1 MPNTLT
7 VALTSREAEERALIM
22 RMVRISDWELSQ
34 LPDPERRQRLLNPP
48 RASDLLMRLLEE
60 AVQAATSGQI
70 VLDEQNWQE
79 AKDAPGYFRLTAP
92 VPVSACTFDYLFN
105 GRSGYRAQ
113 YYLSPEEGIL
123 YNRQIVDGLVPVT
136 RTAYDRT
143 PLHAPFDLVERSLRA
158 PHAKIWVF
166 QEREAFD
173 DALEET
179 LNPPRW
185 VEHGATRGR
194 RVPLPAH
201 STIDLKGAFIRPG
214 TDDLFV
220 DPLKLERP
228 CDLHRKGY
236 T

>member
-1 MPNTLT
+1 ML
-7 VALTSREAEERALIM
+7 M
-22 RMVRISDWELSQ
+22 RMVCIDDWDLSG
-34 LPDPERRQRLLNPP
+34 LPDLERRQRLLNPP
-48 RASDLLMRLLEE
+48 RASDLVARLLEE
-60 AVQAATSGQI
+60 ALQAAASGQMP
-70 VLDEQNWQE
+70 LERQE
-79 AKDAPGYFRLTAP
+79 ACEARGYFRLVAQ
-92 VPVSACTFDYLFN
+92 VPVAKCTFDYLFN

-123 YNRQIVDGLVPVT
+123 YNRQIVDGLVPAV
-136 RTAYDRT
+136 RTAYDRK
-143 PLHAPFDLVERSLRA
+143 PLHAPFEWVERSLRA

-173 DALEET
+173 TASKET

-185 VEHGATRGR
+185 VEHGDTRGR
-194 RVPLPAH
+194 RVPLLDHP
-201 STIDLKGAFIRPG
+201 IVDLKGAFIRPG

-228 CDLHRKGY
+228 CDLHRKGF